1 MWRAALFIAHGQVVK
16 PSFLGH
22 SYRPAGWAPLSCG
35 KCIPLSEGD
44 PASPLGAPSNNQKLF
59 RIVPFGV
66 EQGVR
71 GGLGLVFWGLGL
83 VWGFV
88 FFLALPGSLDFP
100 LRGGGAASSRN
111 GFPSRREE
119 DAPLPRQRRRAPP
132 GGAAVLRGR
141 ERHGGLRGGAARA
154 AEAEGQRWGSGGRQ
168 AVRGRRGNG
177 LGGRRDEGTAG
188 WAAVT
193 ALCPQEEEKG
203 EGQGP
208 DPGADRE

>member
-100 LRGGGAASSRN
+100 LGGGR
-111 GFPSRREE
+111 GFVS
-119 DAPLPRQRRRAPP
+119 
-132 GGAAVLRGR
+132 
-141 ERHGGLRGGAARA
+141 
-154 AEAEGQRWGSGGRQ
+154 
-168 AVRGRRGNG
+168 
-177 LGGRRDEGTAG
+177 
-188 WAAVT
+188 
-193 ALCPQEEEKG
+193 
-203 EGQGP
+203 
-208 DPGADRE
+208 